1 MFCSAQHDRGGRRF
15 NALTFAT
22 DHSGF
27 STSVKSTR
35 FPFAMLKPLVEKNFQ
50 FCGWFANSVPA
61 TGVGRMTKGGPGAL
75 MNSGARRRFNGVR
88 KPCTRERKYQSKL
101 SSANQTEAKRIRRS
115 KHERNPCCDS

>member
-22 DHSGF
+22 NHSGF

-61 TGVGRMTKGGPGAL
+61 TGVGRMTKCGPGAL
-75 MNSGARRRFNGVR
+75 AEPRFRFIFHFGPVAIGGVASLGEESLMGIEVNFAFR
-88 KPCTRERKYQSKL
+88 LEKL
-101 SSANQTEAKRIRRS
+101 ASSRCE
-115 KHERNPCCDS
+115 